1 MREDKD
7 LAAEPGEEAAL
18 DLIPARMLHEWTYC
32 PRVAYLEWVHG
43 EFEDSAD
50 TVEGRHQHRRV
61 DGPGD
66 GLPQPGEDGEAGRAT
81 IHARSVTLSAPEP
94 GIIARLDLV
103 EAEGDVATPVDY
115 KHGSKPERA
124 EGGVW
129 EADAVQLA
137 AQALILRAN
146 GFRCERGVVYYVASR
161 ERVEVPITEALVA
174 RVLEAC
180 RGLRAAVAQ
189 KRLPPPLEGSP
200 KCAGCSLV
208 AICLPDETRFVAGGG
223 SDATAERAEVRRLYP
238 ILPDAL
244 PFYVQEQGATVG
256 TGTWREMGTPST
268 PFYVQEQGA
277 TVGTKA
283 GALVARRK
291 GEVVAEVP
299 LLHVSQLG
307 VFGSVQV
314 STQVVHELCGRGV
327 PICWFSYGGWF
338 YGMTTGIGSRN
349 IELRQAQ
356 FRRADDAAFRLTL
369 ARRIVSA
376 KVRNQRTILRR
387 NSPTVP
393 DQVLR
398 RLDDLA
404 QEAGQADDPAALLG
418 IEGAAAALYFGQF
431 GSLLRPRDGDPG
443 LAFDF
448 RTRNRRPPRDPVN
461 AMLSLCYA
469 LLAKDC
475 GVAVWSVGFDPH
487 LGFYHTAHHGRQSL
501 ALDLME
507 EFRPVLADS
516 VVVTAINNGEVRPDD
531 FLRAAGAV
539 SLRPGARR
547 TLIGAYERRM
557 EQTVTHP
564 VFGYKVCYRRILE
577 VQARL
582 LARHVLGELA
592 EFPPILVR

>member
-1 MREDKD
+1 MQGNNE
-7 LAAEPGEEAAL
+7 ATGHAGEQETL
-18 DLIPARMLHEWTYC
+18 DLIPARMLHEWVYC
-32 PRVAYLEWVHG
+32 RRVAYLEWVHG

-50 TVEGRHQHRRV
+50 TVEGRQQHRRV
-61 DGPGD
+61 DGAVD
-66 GLPQPGEDGEAGRAT
+66 GLPQPKEGDQPTAAT
-81 IHARSVTLSAPEP
+81 VHARSVTLSAPDP

-137 AQALILRAN
+137 AQALVLRAN

-161 ERVEVPITEALVA
+161 ERIEVPITEALVA

-208 AICLPDETRFVAGGG
+208 AICLPDETRFVAAGGT
-223 SDATAERAEVRRLYP
+223 DATAERAEVRRLYP

-244 PFYVQEQGATVG
+244 
-256 TGTWREMGTPST
+256 

-299 LLHVSQLG
+299 LLHVSQLA

-314 STQVVHELCGRGV
+314 TTQVVHELCGRGV

-356 FRRADDAAFRLTL
+356 FHRAEDAAFRLAV

-418 IEGAAAALYFGQF
+418 LEGAAAALYFGQF
-431 GSLLRPRDGDPG
+431 GSLLRPRDGDPAV
-443 LAFDF
+443 AFDF

-469 LLAKDC
+469 LLAKEC

-487 LGFYHTAHHGRQSL
+487 LGFYHTPHHGRQSL

-516 VVVTAINNGEVRPDD
+516 VVVTAINTGEVRPDD
-531 FLRAAGAV
+531 FVRAAGAV

-564 VFGYKVCYRRILE
+564 VFGYKVSYRRVLE

-582 LARHVLGELA
+582 LARHVLGELS

>member
-1 MREDKD
+1 MEGTNGNAIGTVGPADPNGPD
-7 LAAEPGEEAAL
+7 GSADADNSQL

-50 TVEGRHQHRRV
+50 TIEGRDQHRRV
-61 DGPGD
+61 DAGGPP
-66 GLPQPGEDGEAGRAT
+66 LPDPGEETEAAAEV
-81 IHARSVTLSAPEP
+81 IHARSVTLSAPDP

-103 EAEGDVATPVDY
+103 EAEGNVATPVDY
-115 KHGSKPERA
+115 KHGPKPERP

-137 AQALILRAN
+137 AQALVLRSN
-146 GFRCERGVVYYVASR
+146 GFRCERGVVYYIASR
-161 ERVEVPITEALVA
+161 QRVEVPITEALVA
-174 RVLEAC
+174 RVHEAC
-180 RGLRAAVAQ
+180 RGLRAAVAE
-189 KRLPPPLEGSP
+189 KRIPPPLDGSP

-208 AICLPDETRFVAGGG
+208 GICLPDETAFIAAGGA
-223 SDATAERAEVRRLYP
+223 DALAERAEVRRLYP

-244 PFYVQEQGATVG
+244 PFYVQEQGA
-256 TGTWREMGTPST
+256 M
-268 PFYVQEQGA
+268 
-277 TVGTKA
+277 VGTKA
-283 GALVARRK
+283 GAVVARRK

-299 LLHVSQLG
+299 LLHVSQLSI
-307 VFGSVQV
+307 FGSVQV
-314 STQVVHELCGRGV
+314 STQLVHELCRRAV

-338 YGMTTGIGSRN
+338 YGMTSGIGSRN

-356 FRRADDAAFRLTL
+356 FRRAEDSAFRLAL
-369 ARRIVSA
+369 ARRIVAA
-376 KVRNQRTILRR
+376 KIRNQRTILRR
-387 NSPTVP
+387 NSSTVP
-393 DQVLR
+393 DAVLR

-404 QEAGQADDPAALLG
+404 QDAAAAKAPEVLLG
-418 IEGAAAALYFGQF
+418 IEGSAAALYFGQF
-431 GSLLRPRDGDPG
+431 ASLLRPRDGEARM
-443 LAFDF
+443 AFDF

-475 GVAVWSVGFDPH
+475 GVATWSVGFDPH
-487 LGFYHTAHHGRQSL
+487 LGFYHTTHHGRQSL

-507 EFRPVLADS
+507 EFRPILADS
-516 VVVTAINNGEVRPDD
+516 VVMTATNNGEVGADD
-531 FLRAAGAV
+531 FVRAAGSV
-539 SLRPGARR
+539 SLRPAARR
-547 TLIGAYERRM
+547 AVIAAYERRM

-564 VFGYKVCYRRILE
+564 VFGYKVSYRRILE

-582 LARHVLGELA
+582 LARHVLAEVA

>member
-1 MREDKD
+1 MDDANETAQEEQP
-7 LAAEPGEEAAL
+7 AAASGDA
-18 DLIPARMLHEWTYC
+18 DLIPARMINEWTYC
-32 PRVAYLEWVHG
+32 PRLAYLEWVHG

-50 TVEGRHQHRRV
+50 TVEGRDQHRRV
-61 DGPGD
+61 DGPPTA
-66 GLPQPGEDGEAGRAT
+66 LPEPAEEGEAAT
-81 IHARSVTLSAPEP
+81 TVIHARSVTLSAPDP

-103 EAEGDVATPVDY
+103 EAEGNLATPVDY
-115 KHGSKPERA
+115 KHGRKPEHA

-129 EADAVQLA
+129 EADAAQLA
-137 AQALILRAN
+137 AQALVLRAN
-146 GFRCERGVVYYVASR
+146 GFRCDRGVVYYVASR
-161 ERVEVPITEALVA
+161 ERVEVPITDSLIE
-174 RVLEAC
+174 RVFEAC

-189 KRLPPPLEGSP
+189 KQLPPPLDGSP

-208 AICLPDETRFVAGGG
+208 AICLPDETAFVAAGGT
-223 SDATAERAEVRRLYP
+223 DATAQRAEVRRLYP

-244 PFYVQEQGATVG
+244 
-256 TGTWREMGTPST
+256 

-314 STQVVHELCGRGV
+314 TTQVVHELCRRTV

-338 YGMTTGIGSRN
+338 YGMTTAIGSRN

-356 FRRADDAAFRLTL
+356 FRRAEDPGFRLSM

-393 DQVLR
+393 DMVLR

-404 QEAGQADDPAALLG
+404 DQAAEATAIDSLLG
-418 IEGAAAALYFGQF
+418 IEGSAAALYFGHF
-431 GSLLRPRDGDPG
+431 GTLLRPRDDEAGM
-443 LAFDF
+443 AFDF

-475 GVAVWSVGFDPH
+475 GIAAWSVGFDPH
-487 LGFYHTAHHGRQSL
+487 LGYYHTAHHGRQSL

-507 EFRPVLADS
+507 EFRPILADS
-516 VVVTAINNGEVRPDD
+516 VVVTAINNGEVRADD
-531 FLRAAGAV
+531 FVRAAGAV
-539 SLRPGARR
+539 NLRPGARR
-547 TLIGAYERRM
+547 SVISAYERRM

-564 VFGYKVCYRRILE
+564 VFGYKVSYRRILE

-592 EFPPILVR
+592 EFPPMLVR